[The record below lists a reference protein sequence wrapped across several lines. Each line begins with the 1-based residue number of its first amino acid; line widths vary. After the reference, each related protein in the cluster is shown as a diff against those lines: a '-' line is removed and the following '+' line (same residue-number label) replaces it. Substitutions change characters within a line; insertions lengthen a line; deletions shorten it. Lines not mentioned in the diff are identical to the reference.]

1 MELQGPVEQQKNTNI
16 YINGDS
22 RTRGKGIK
30 KKVFEEIIT
39 ESFQI

>member
-1 MELQGPVEQQKNTNI
+1 MELQGPMEQQENTNI
-16 YINGDS
+16 YINGDP